1 MNELKESISVFF
13 LKFKL
18 YIYCLII
25 LLFFVYLHIEKNKS
39 YDAGYEKRNTELN
52 EEYSKILKERD
63 EREAKKV
70 NDLNSI
76 IQKYKVNMEQDDNNI
91 TLFNQKEA
99 KKITE
104 KSSKFNTELSQ
115 EEIKKLN
122 DLTRINKGDK

>member
-18 YIYCLII
+18 YIYGLII

-39 YDAGYEKRNTELN
+39 YDQGYEKRNTELN

-70 NDLNSI
+70 NYLNEI

-99 KKITE
+99 KKIIE